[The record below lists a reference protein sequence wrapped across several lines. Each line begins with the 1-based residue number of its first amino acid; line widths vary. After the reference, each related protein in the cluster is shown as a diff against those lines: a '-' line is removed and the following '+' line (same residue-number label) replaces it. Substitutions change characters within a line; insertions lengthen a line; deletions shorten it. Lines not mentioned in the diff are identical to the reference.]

1 MPLCLRFL
9 TLPQLSLV
17 EHTSFIFSIFFPHKL
32 ALGSQDR
39 GNLLSSQDSSSSVH
53 MLFIFFVFH
62 LWTWAS
68 ESLSGL
74 PGSPGFMFIGS
85 FLHLV
90 SSLWLPELYADR
102 MGRWSSE
109 VCGHFNGFFRRRWS
123 VVCDFSF
130 SCEEVQSSH
139 GLNHFISF

>member
-1 MPLCLRFL
+1 MPLCLHFL

-17 EHTSFIFSIFFPHKL
+17 EHTSFFFHFFPHKL

-39 GNLLSSQDSSSSVH
+39 RNLLTGVFQFMQVI
-53 MLFIFFVFH
+53 FIFFVFH

-74 PGSPGFMFIGS
+74 PGSPGLMFIGS

-90 SSLWLPELYADR
+90 NSLWLPELYGDR
-102 MGRWSSE
+102 TGRWSSE